1 MWRFNGIQWRQ
12 DVTHTAKTIKK
23 ISEYAAAGY
32 TILDGNDW
40 RLSQRK
46 KWANFEC
53 VKLSQ
58 TNSRRHG
65 KCVSTVWA
73 VRRIER

>member
-1 MWRFNGIQWRQ
+1 M
-12 DVTHTAKTIKK
+12 
-23 ISEYAAAGY
+23 SEYEAAGY
-32 TILDGNDW
+32 TVLDGNDW

-53 VKLSQ
+53 VKLAQ

-73 VRRIER
+73 VRRIEG